1 MPIYEYECR
10 DCGHKLEI
18 IQRLSDSPLKTC
30 PTCSKDSL
38 KKLVSAAGFQLK
50 GTGWYETDFKNKGKP
65 ANKKADSD
73 GGEGGEKSSAPEE
86 KPATKTETTAAPAA
100 APAST
105 D

>member
-18 IQRLSDSPLKTC
+18 LQRLSDSPLVIC
-30 PTCSKDSL
+30 PACNKDSL

-65 ANKKADSD
+65 ASKAAD
-73 GGEGGEKSSAPEE
+73 GEGGEKSTPSAD
-86 KPATKTETTAAPAA
+86 KPATKTETATAPAA

>member
-18 IQRLSDSPLKTC
+18 LQRLSDSPLKTC
-30 PTCSKDSL
+30 PTCNHDSL

-65 ANKKADSD
+65 TSKTADS
-73 GGEGGEKSSAPEE
+73 EGGDKSTTADE
-86 KPATKTETTAAPAA
+86 KPATKTETTTTPAA
-100 APAST
+100 APATT